1 MADQSLPKARAPRT
15 AGTTETPEAALDG
28 GVREGA
34 SADTGTAGKE
44 GISRRLLL
52 GTAGATG
59 LVLGAAGG
67 AVGYA
72 ARPAEAT
79 PLASVGADQVMFHGK
94 HQPGI
99 LQGLQARGHLVAF
112 DLAPGVGRKEAAAL
126 LRRWSETAQ
135 RLMAGEA
142 AKQDDTDVARDAG
155 PSSLTI
161 TFGFGHSFFGRTGLD
176 EQRPVSLDP
185 LPDFSSDQLDK
196 ARSNGDLWVQIG
208 ANDALVAFHA
218 LRAIQKDA
226 GRAAKV
232 RWQMNGFNRSP
243 GATAHP
249 MTARNL
255 MGQMDGTRNPK
266 PTDAD
271 FDERIFVP
279 ESGSNDPAWMANG
292 SYAVVRRIRMLLDD
306 WEQLSVKEQEDVI
319 GRRKSDGA
327 PLSGGTETSEMDLEK
342 TDKAGNL
349 VVPINAHA
357 RITRPDQNGG
367 AAMLRRPFSYHDG
380 IGTDGVPD
388 AGLLFICWQADPLR
402 GFVTVQRKLDRG
414 DALSTFIR
422 HEAAAERRVQLVDA
436 GQLAVAGG
444 VQLLAPAAQLPVQEA
459 LGTAEVRQP
468 HRRRIH
474 RVQFDERVHQG
485 QHRVPGALRAE
496 RGQLVGGAVRGAL
509 DELHDVERSPEHLLV
524 LAQQH
529 RPRHRHVRRVQR
541 ADHAVLPLHVVR
553 RGEDMAERGPPYDP
567 LRRAVA
573 DRVGEVRASALD
585 QPAGQRALRQ
595 TGPLAI
601 EQAVQPVEVE
611 SGRMVGAHHRS

>member
-1 MADQSLPKARAPRT
+1 MADQSIPEAR
-15 AGTTETPEAALDG
+15 TPEMPLNDG
-28 GVREGA
+28 VSE
-34 SADTGTAGKE
+34 TAPLKE
-44 GISRRLLL
+44 GVSRRRLL

-79 PLASVGADQVMFHGK
+79 PLSSVGADEVMFHGK

-112 DLAPGVGRKEAAAL
+112 DLAAGAGRKGAAAL
-126 LRRWSETAQ
+126 LRRWSHTAQ
-135 RLMAGEA
+135 RLMAGEGTA
-142 AKQDDTDVARDAG
+142 SHDTDVARDAG

-161 TFGFGHSFFGRTGLD
+161 TFGFGHSFFARTGL
-176 EQRPVSLDP
+176 EKQRPVALDP

-208 ANDALVAFHA
+208 AHDALVAFHA

-226 GRAAKV
+226 GSAAKV

-266 PTDAD
+266 PGEPD
-271 FDERIFVP
+271 FDQRIFVP
-279 ESGSNDPAWMANG
+279 SSTDPSWMANG

-306 WEQLSVKEQEDVI
+306 WEQLSVSEQENVI
-319 GRRKSDGA
+319 GRRKANGA
-327 PLSGGTETSEMDLEK
+327 PLSGGSETTEMDLEK
-342 TDKAGNL
+342 TDAKGDL

-380 IGTDGVPD
+380 IDADGVPD
-388 AGLLFICWQADPLR
+388 AGLLFVCWQADPLR

-414 DALSTFIR
+414 DALSKFVR
-422 HEAAAERRVQLVDA
+422 HESSGLFAVPGGAAE
-436 GQLAVAGG
+436 
-444 VQLLAPAAQLPVQEA
+444 
-459 LGTAEVRQP
+459 
-468 HRRRIH
+468 
-474 RVQFDERVHQG
+474 
-485 QHRVPGALRAE
+485 
-496 RGQLVGGAVRGAL
+496 
-509 DELHDVERSPEHLLV
+509 
-524 LAQQH
+524 
-529 RPRHRHVRRVQR
+529 
-541 ADHAVLPLHVVR
+541 
-553 RGEDMAERGPPYDP
+553 GEY
-567 LRRAVA
+567 V
-573 DRVGEVRASALD
+573 
-585 QPAGQRALRQ
+585 GQRLLE
-595 TGPLAI
+595 G
-601 EQAVQPVEVE
+601 
-611 SGRMVGAHHRS
+611 

>member
-1 MADQSLPKARAPRT
+1 MADQSIPEARTPKTPK
-15 AGTTETPEAALDG
+15 TPEPALKGGSPRKGETALNG
-28 GVREGA
+28 GVSESTPIKGDLSR
-34 SADTGTAGKE
+34 KE
-44 GISRRLLL
+44 GLSRRHLL

-72 ARPAEAT
+72 ARPVEAT
-79 PLASVGADQVMFHGK
+79 PLTSLGADQVMFHGK

-99 LQGLQARGHLVAF
+99 LQALQARGHVVAF
-112 DLAPGVGRKEAAAL
+112 DLAAGAGRKEAAAL
-126 LRRWSETAQ
+126 LRRWSETAR

-142 AKQDDTDVARDAG
+142 AQQDDTDVARDAG

-161 TFGFGHSFFGRTGLD
+161 TFGFGHSFFARTGL
-176 EQRPVSLDP
+176 EKQRPVSLDP

-226 GRAAKV
+226 GRAARV

-243 GATAHP
+243 GATGHP

-266 PTDAD
+266 PTEAD

-279 ESGSNDPAWMANG
+279 ESGSKDPAWMAGG

-306 WEQLSVKEQEDVI
+306 WEQLSVKAQEDVI

-327 PLSGGTETSEMDLEK
+327 PLSGGTETTEMDLEK

-380 IGTDGVPD
+380 IDADGVPD

-414 DALSTFIR
+414 DALSKYIR
-422 HEAAAERRVQLVDA
+422 HEASGLFAVPGGAAE
-436 GQLAVAGG
+436 
-444 VQLLAPAAQLPVQEA
+444 
-459 LGTAEVRQP
+459 
-468 HRRRIH
+468 
-474 RVQFDERVHQG
+474 
-485 QHRVPGALRAE
+485 
-496 RGQLVGGAVRGAL
+496 
-509 DELHDVERSPEHLLV
+509 
-524 LAQQH
+524 
-529 RPRHRHVRRVQR
+529 
-541 ADHAVLPLHVVR
+541 
-553 RGEDMAERGPPYDP
+553 GEY
-567 LRRAVA
+567 V
-573 DRVGEVRASALD
+573 
-585 QPAGQRALRQ
+585 GQRLLE
-595 TGPLAI
+595 G
-601 EQAVQPVEVE
+601 
-611 SGRMVGAHHRS
+611 